1 MDEFIQDVEKQSKA
15 ADRTS
20 VNQAMKHFVR
30 DWAGEGNHERAEF
43 ECILDTISAIKQET
57 KSEHPL
63 RVLLP
68 GAGLGRLAHE
78 IDALGGITT
87 YLSPHYIWY

>member
-1 MDEFIQDVEKQSKA
+1 MGEFIQDVEKQGKT

-20 VNQAMKHFVR
+20 VNQAMKHYVR
-30 DWAGEGNHERAEF
+30 DWAGEGGHERVVF
-43 ECILDTISAIKQET
+43 ECILDTISAIKQERR
-57 KSEHPL
+57 SEYPL
-63 RVLLP
+63 KVLVP

-87 YLSPHYIWY
+87 YLSPRCIWY